1 MKRYNKSSVLI
12 LFIMTL
18 LFYFPGCG
26 GKEKSANK
34 TEILKVNKMTPS
46 LVLEPGNYTADSDSS
61 SVLWECGWIGGRTH
75 NGDVYLKEGL
85 VNIKNSG
92 IVSGD
97 FVVDMNTIQCF
108 DLKNDGARNKLIR
121 HLKSDDFFDAENY
134 QETRLTITLSE
145 NIGGNNFLFIGNLTI
160 KGITNPIQMRGEMHS
175 TNSGYGADIKLV
187 FDRSKYNVRY
197 KSASF
202 FSDLGDNIILDDVSL
217 KAKIRLRKISS

>member
-1 MKRYNKSSVLI
+1 
-12 LFIMTL
+12 
-18 LFYFPGCG
+18 
-26 GKEKSANK
+26 
-34 TEILKVNKMTPS
+34 
-46 LVLEPGNYTADSDSS
+46 
-61 SVLWECGWIGGRTH
+61 
-75 NGDVYLKEGL
+75 
-85 VNIKNSG
+85 
-92 IVSGD
+92 
-97 FVVDMNTIQCF
+97 MNTIQCF

-121 HLKSDDFFDAENY
+121 HLKSDDFFDVENY
-134 QETRLTITLSE
+134 QETRLTITSSE

-160 KGITNPIQMRGEMHS
+160 KGITNPIQMSGEVHR

>member
-1 MKRYNKSSVLI
+1 
-12 LFIMTL
+12 MTL
-18 LFYFPGCG
+18 LFYLPGCG

-97 FVVDMNTIQCF
+97 FV
-108 DLKNDGARNKLIR
+108 
-121 HLKSDDFFDAENY
+121 
-134 QETRLTITLSE
+134 
-145 NIGGNNFLFIGNLTI
+145 
-160 KGITNPIQMRGEMHS
+160 
-175 TNSGYGADIKLV
+175 
-187 FDRSKYNVRY
+187 
-197 KSASF
+197 
-202 FSDLGDNIILDDVSL
+202 
-217 KAKIRLRKISS
+217 